1 MMRDK
6 DVIDLLAKAVK
17 LGREAL
23 PDSEYY
29 EEAKWNGISWVW
41 EECTDEEQE
50 KVKEVRK
57 ELSIALEVYEV
68 FKNATKAN

>member
-1 MMRDK
+1 MRDK

-23 PDSEYY
+23 PDSEAY
-29 EEAKWNGISWVW
+29 EYCWN
-41 EECTDEEQE
+41 ECTSEEQE

-57 ELSIALEVYEV
+57 ELNTALEVYEV
-68 FKNATKAN
+68 FKNATKTD